1 LLHALVENAT
11 LSNADAIGVIRT
23 AVEVKVEVASAAHES
38 KARMGESL
46 TLLSRMAA
54 SFEVDELDIS
64 SGERSCSMVVMFW
77 SMGNLIASRR
87 LGKTRG
93 GAVSQRAP
101 FDRWSL
107 IGR

>member
-1 LLHALVENAT
+1 MPSIITVPGKLVPSPINEPDAHGQAALLLTESLLHALVENAT

-54 SFEVDELDIS
+54 SFEVDE
-64 SGERSCSMVVMFW
+64 
-77 SMGNLIASRR
+77 
-87 LGKTRG
+87 
-93 GAVSQRAP
+93 Q
-101 FDRWSL
+101 
-107 IGR
+107 

>member
-1 LLHALVENAT
+1 MPSIITVPGKIVSSPINEPDAHGQAALLLTESLLHALVENAT

-54 SFEVDELDIS
+54 SFEVDEH
-64 SGERSCSMVVMFW
+64 
-77 SMGNLIASRR
+77 
-87 LGKTRG
+87 
-93 GAVSQRAP
+93 
-101 FDRWSL
+101 
-107 IGR
+107 

>member
-1 LLHALVENAT
+1 MPSIITVLGKIGPSPINEPDAHGQAALLLTESLLHALVENAT

-54 SFEVDELDIS
+54 SFEVDEH
-64 SGERSCSMVVMFW
+64 
-77 SMGNLIASRR
+77 
-87 LGKTRG
+87 
-93 GAVSQRAP
+93 
-101 FDRWSL
+101 
-107 IGR
+107 